1 MTPTISGLV
10 VRAGLCFAVLCAPSF
25 DVREPM
31 SWPHGAAFAQAPNAS
46 EKSGTSEKEAFEAAK
61 ELGTVEAWDAF
72 LSNFPTG
79 FHADLAR
86 AYVKKLG
93 EAKPAP
99 AAAAPAAAY
108 DDFPVVA
115 GSWGGIVRDKPGK
128 QYRQIDSLEE
138 GEEITLMGRSDVM
151 EDGYPWFKI
160 AYRDGKIGFKWG
172 GILCAV
178 GVERADV
185 YKVCP
190 TPLKRHVEQ
199 PRREEPKREEPK
211 KAAQGC
217 AKGRVKVDGRCV
229 LKQDA
234 ATHCGPGF
242 RLQGNKCVAGYKP
255 PKPQEKLPSWQ
266 IEAIKKGCPKGMG
279 WNAQEGCHEND

>member
-1 MTPTISGLV
+1 MTSMISGLGTRV
-10 VRAGLCFAVLCAPSF
+10 CLSVAVMCSPWLDVSAPMT
-25 DVREPM
+25 M
-31 SWPHGAAFAQAPNAS
+31 SHGAALAQASATP
-46 EKSGTSEKEAFEAAK
+46 EKDAFEAAK

-72 LSNFPTG
+72 LSNYPSG

-93 EAKPAP
+93 QATPAQAP
-99 AAAAPAAAY
+99 TPAAAPAGY
-108 DDFPVVA
+108 DDFPIVA
-115 GSWGGIVRDKPGK
+115 GSWGGVVRDGPGK
-128 QYRQIDSLEE
+128 QYRQLASLEE
-138 GEEITLMGRSDVM
+138 GEQITLMGRSDVM

-160 AYRDGKIGFKWG
+160 AYRDGEIGFKWG

-178 GVERADV
+178 GTERADV

-190 TPLKRHVEQ
+190 SPLKRHVEE
-199 PRREEPKREEPK
+199 PKRDEPKRETPK

-234 ATHCGPGF
+234 STHCGPGF
-242 RLQGNKCVAGYKP
+242 RLQGNKCVAGYKA
-255 PKPQEKLPSWQ
+255 PKPQQQLPSWQ
-266 IEAIKKGCPKGMG
+266 VEAIKKGCPKGMG

>member
-1 MTPTISGLV
+1 MTTKSVKLCV
-10 VRAGLCFAVLCAPSF
+10 AVCAGLIASGAPSLDAHSPF
-25 DVREPM
+25 TW
-31 SWPHGAAFAQAPNAS
+31 SGAAFAQTAVTP
-46 EKSGTSEKEAFEAAK
+46 EKEAFEAAK

-72 LSNFPTG
+72 LSNYPTG

-93 EAKPAP
+93 EAKPGLH
-99 AAAAPAAAY
+99 AAPAATY

-115 GSWGGIVRDKPGK
+115 GSWGGVVRDKPGK
-128 QYRQIDSLEE
+128 QFRQIDSLEE

-178 GVERADV
+178 GTERPDV

-190 TPLKRHVEQ
+190 NPLKRHVEQ

-211 KAAQGC
+211 KVQQAC
-217 AKGRVKVDGRCV
+217 AKGRVRVDGRCV

-234 ATHCGPGF
+234 STHCGPGF

>member
-1 MTPTISGLV
+1 MNSMLSAAAM
-10 VRAGLCFAVLCAPSF
+10 RACVCLAALAAPVL
-25 DVREPM
+25 DVHEPLD
-31 SWPHGAAFAQAPNAS
+31 WRHGAAFAQA
-46 EKSGTSEKEAFEAAK
+46 SGTSEKDAFEAAK

-72 LSNFPTG
+72 LSNYPTG

-93 EAKPAP
+93 EAAPTPAP
-99 AAAAPAAAY
+99 AAAPAGQF

-115 GSWGGIVRDKPGK
+115 GSWGGVVRDKPGK

-178 GVERADV
+178 GAERPDV

-211 KAAQGC
+211 KVQQGC

-255 PKPQEKLPSWQ
+255 PPPQKQLPSWQ